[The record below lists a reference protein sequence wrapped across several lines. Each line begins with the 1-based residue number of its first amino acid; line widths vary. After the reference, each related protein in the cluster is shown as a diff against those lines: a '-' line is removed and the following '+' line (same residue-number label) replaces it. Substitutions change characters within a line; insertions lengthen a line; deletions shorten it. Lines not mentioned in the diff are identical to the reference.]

1 MDLTAFASWLNATFA
16 GFDAALSDFAYWL
29 HAGALGE
36 FFDWFFPTITVLG
49 NGGMGF
55 IVLGVILLLFRR
67 SRKAGATILIAL
79 LLGLLITNLCVKPLV
94 ARPRPYADELSV
106 FFTRWQEI
114 GHGLENEVDS
124 FPSGHATAA
133 FGAMFALFWC
143 GNKKYSWA
151 AFIPAL
157 LIGFSRVYI
166 YVHYAS
172 DIVGGAVAGL
182 VTGTVAFLL
191 IGLLWKRLTTSENK
205 AAKFVT
211 TASIVNL
218 FRRKTQ

>member
-1 MDLTAFASWLNATFA
+1 MVIRHEKALLVCNA
-16 GFDAALSDFAYWL
+16 DKIVDS
-29 HAGALGE
+29 LGRIHSLIAEIE
-36 FFDWFFPTITVLG
+36 FFQLFSARPLG
-49 NGGMGF
+49 IL
-55 IVLGVILLLFRR
+55 IVYRAVTDLLGVILLLFRR

-172 DIVGGAVAGL
+172 DIIGGAVAGL

-191 IGLLWKRLTTSENK
+191 IGLLWKRLTASENK

-218 FRRKTQ
+218 FHRA